1 MGIELIFFDMD
12 GTLVDCAPP
21 FGSTWDELGK
31 AAGVGDKFEA
41 NIHKYYPLKKDYE
54 TWVEADVSL
63 LKGRDFE
70 TLKNLVL
77 PPPYAPGVKEFF
89 EQIEGKYILGLI
101 TGGVDFMADYIVED
115 LGLDF
120 YVANK
125 IGVSNGVFDGT
136 YNILIDLWKQPD
148 KTYYV
153 KEFMRRY
160 NLPKEKTMYIGDN
173 ENDIAAALET
183 GIFIARNPKTEK
195 TKQSAHYIV
204 DNFLEILPILKKN
217 S

>member
-1 MGIELIFFDMD
+1 MGIDLIFSDMD

-31 AAGVGDKFEA
+31 AAGVGDEFAA
-41 NIHKYYPLKKDYE
+41 NIRKYYPLKQNYE
-54 TWVEADVSL
+54 IWIKEDAGL
-63 LKGRDFE
+63 LKGKNFK

-89 EQIEGKYILGLI
+89 KQIKGRYVLGLI
-101 TGGVDFMADYIVED
+101 TGGVDFIAEYIADD
-115 LGLDF
+115 LGFDF

-136 YNILIDLWKQPD
+136 YKIQVDLWKLPD
-148 KTYYV
+148 KSYHV
-153 KEFMRRY
+153 KYFMQKY
-160 NLPKEKTMYIGDN
+160 KAPKEKTMYIGDN
-173 ENDIAAALET
+173 ENDISAALKT
-183 GIFIARNPKTEK
+183 GIFVARNPKTEK
-195 TKQSAHYIV
+195 TKQSAHYSIN
-204 DNFLEILPILKKN
+204 NFLDILPILEKH